1 MVRLRKVPASFQS
14 TSMDGELIMIHAGTG
29 QFFALKDV
37 GLEVWNALDSQPDL
51 DRICDDLQAGY
62 DVSTEDCRKSVKGFA
77 DRLVAAGF
85 VEPF

>member
-14 TSMDGELIMIHAGTG
+14 TTMDGELIMISVDSG

-37 GLEVWNALDSQPDL
+37 GLEIWNALDSEPDL
-51 DRICDDLQAGY
+51 DRICHNLQADY
-62 DVSTEDCRKSVKGFA
+62 DVGAEDCRKSVEAFA

-85 VEPF
+85 VEAF